1 VNTIEALQAEIARLQ
16 RDLAERDKLIA
27 AAGRATQW
35 ADERA
40 QEIKR
45 LHNIITGCPVCSE
58 LERNIRP
65 ATNSNPR

>member
-1 VNTIEALQAEIARLQ
+1 MSPAEFECCNEACDWKGSRAE
-16 RDLAERDKLIA
+16 
-27 AAGRATQW
+27 TVHP
-35 ADERA
+35 
-40 QEIKR
+40 KR